1 MTRHHTRIMNIAQP
15 PGQCFALVTETY
27 PPQINGVSN
36 TLGKLCQGLLGRNH
50 HVQLIRPALPG
61 EKPGSRQSG
70 NLLERCVRGL
80 PIPGYPGLQWGLP
93 ARRKLKSLWSRQ
105 RPDAVY
111 LATEGPLG
119 WSALRLARRMKI
131 PVISGFHTNFQQYS
145 NHFHLGLF
153 HEPAMRYLRWFHNQ
167 TQLTLVASSTQQ
179 RELNRMGV
187 QNLMLLGRGVDCEQF
202 HPTHRSEALRAQ
214 WGAGT
219 KDTVLLHVGRLSPEK
234 NPELL
239 AESWSALKAA
249 HDEAL
254 GKLRMVIVGDGP
266 SARELRK
273 RMPDAT
279 FTGAL
284 TGSAL
289 ASAYASADIFVFPS
303 LTETF
308 GNVVTEAMASGL
320 AVCAFDTA
328 AAHQHIQDRYS
339 GCLAPTG
346 HDQLFIDNLQWLAQD
361 TEGRRSIRLHARHRA
376 CQLDWQ
382 AIVQR
387 FERSLLQAVSRQSVP
402 VQAIPSK

>member
-1 MTRHHTRIMNIAQP
+1 MTRRHTRVMNIAQP
-15 PGQCFALVTETY
+15 SGQCFALVTETY

-50 HVQLIRPALPG
+50 RVQLIRPAQPG
-61 EKPGSRQSG
+61 EKPGSTQSG

-93 ARRKLKSLWSRQ
+93 AARKLKNLWSRQ
-105 RPDAVY
+105 RPDAIY

-167 TQLTLVASSTQQ
+167 TLQTLVASSTQQ
-179 RELNRMGV
+179 RELHRLGV
-187 QNLMLLGRGVDCEQF
+187 QNLSLLGRGVDCTHF
-202 HPTHRSEALRAQ
+202 HPTHRSQSLREQ
-214 WGAGT
+214 WGA
-219 KDTVLLHVGRLSPEK
+219 KSDDIVLLHVGRLSPEK

-239 AESWSALKAA
+239 IESWDKLRATQGMTGAR
-249 HDEAL
+249 
-254 GKLRMVIVGDGP
+254 LRMVIVGDGP

-273 RMPDAT
+273 RMPDAV
-279 FTGAL
+279 FTGAM
-284 TGSAL
+284 TGNPL

-339 GCLAPTG
+339 GCLAPPS
-346 HDQLFIDNLQWLAQD
+346 HDQVFTDNLGWLVQD
-361 TEGRRSIRLHARHRA
+361 AEGRRSIRLHARHRA

-387 FERSLLQAVSRQSVP
+387 FERCLLQAALGQSIQ
-402 VQAIPSK
+402 VQAVPSK